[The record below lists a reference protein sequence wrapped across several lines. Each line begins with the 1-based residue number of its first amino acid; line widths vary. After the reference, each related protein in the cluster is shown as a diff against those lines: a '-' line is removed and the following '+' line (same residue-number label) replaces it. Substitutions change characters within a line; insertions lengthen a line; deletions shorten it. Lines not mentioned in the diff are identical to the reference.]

1 MSDLIRRADAIH
13 ILACEMYA
21 EAQAEGYDTKLE
33 DYIQEA
39 KAWMNDAPSADA
51 TEVVRCRECKYW
63 REWENRVGSCHRS
76 ENRYNWFGVD
86 STDYCSFGERREPY
100 KGGESDE

>member
-1 MSDLIRRADAIH
+1 MSGLIRR
-13 ILACEMYA
+13 
-21 EAQAEGYDTKLE
+21 E
-33 DYIQEA
+33 DIPYVDLNSDMPHSSVRVFVAFKESI
-39 KAWMNDAPSADA
+39 DVLPSADA
-51 TEVVRCRECKYW
+51 VEVVRCKDCKYW

-100 KGGESDE
+100 KGGDDE